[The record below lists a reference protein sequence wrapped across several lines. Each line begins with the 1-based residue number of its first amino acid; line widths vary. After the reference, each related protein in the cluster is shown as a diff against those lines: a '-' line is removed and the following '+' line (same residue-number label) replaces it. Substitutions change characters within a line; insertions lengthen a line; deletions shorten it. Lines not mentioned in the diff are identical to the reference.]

1 MGEKGLK
8 NPCKTH
14 DFKKD
19 RAVKKIY
26 DFLEWYGFDQYGR
39 RIIWGS
45 YNLRRMAWLAFP
57 QLKEKRIHFCY
68 SSIVS
73 LMSPLIAEERFCET
87 ENEERKNWCKAD
99 FDKSF
104 RQNLHLLKSDIFLI
118 DFLEER
124 FPIMP
129 YKGSCFTF
137 SPITCQSACVEEV
150 CKRDEQVDIENRKEL
165 WKRSCIALIN
175 YLGKHIDSQQI
186 VLVKMK
192 LAEQYG
198 DYAERRYYENVEEI
212 RKINKILDEYYAF
225 FEERFPGVKVID
237 CCHGMYFYTD
247 KDFRFGCVPWHLNE
261 NFYVYHAQQ
270 IERLFAD

>member
-1 MGEKGLK
+1 M
-8 NPCKTH
+8 
-14 DFKKD
+14 
-19 RAVKKIY
+19 
-26 DFLEWYGFDQYGR
+26 
-39 RIIWGS
+39 
-45 YNLRRMAWLAFP
+45 
-57 QLKEKRIHFCY
+57 
-68 SSIVS
+68 
-73 LMSPLIAEERFCET
+73 
-87 ENEERKNWCKAD
+87 
-99 FDKSF
+99 
-104 RQNLHLLKSDIFLI
+104 
-118 DFLEER
+118 
-124 FPIMP
+124 
-129 YKGSCFTF
+129 
-137 SPITCQSACVEEV
+137 
-150 CKRDEQVDIENRKEL
+150 
-165 WKRSCIALIN
+165 
-175 YLGKHIDSQQI
+175 GKHIDSQQI